1 MNSTKKR
8 ILCIWLPDWP
18 VLRQTL
24 DRGEPFEPGGPQ
36 SYRRQPIVLHE
47 TVHGSRRVA
56 ACSAKARA
64 LGITVGM
71 PLSEAAALLEVG
83 DTCRVSQ
90 VGDICRVSSRSTPI
104 SGSKPKTDKSITVVG
119 QDCILSRQVTNLS
132 YNATVDPAPVLNQSH
147 PAGATHLVWPHDPR
161 ADREALERLAV
172 WCHRYSPLVGLDDAV
187 EPDSLLLD
195 VTGVARF
202 FDGEEALGRRI
213 LTQFARRGI
222 LVRVGLAVTIGA
234 AWAAARYGKS
244 GKQKAESGGMQE
256 QDRLECRWLR
266 RRAVDSPPGSRAKD
280 VSPSVAIVP
289 SDHTDEFLAAMPLA
303 ALRLSDEILDLLRQL
318 GLQRVGQLDRLPRAD
333 FNARFGPELLRRWD
347 QAAGRLDEPIVALPL
362 PQQFEAEQFFEHP
375 VGDRATLE
383 FVLNQ
388 LIQRIAQ
395 MATIA
400 GRGALRVEVHFDCR
414 TSGNLTLEVGLFRP
428 SASAEHL
435 FGLVQMRLERLRL
448 PGKVETAT
456 VRFTE
461 TAPLERHQAE
471 LFDSGTV
478 SQHSRQTADLI
489 DRLASRLGRDRILGV
504 RLLAEAQPERAYR
517 YESLVGKR
525 RPPRRT
531 PPRDLPPRPLKLLR
545 RPIRLAAV
553 AIVPDG
559 PPLHFTLPS
568 GRQRV
573 ARSWGPERI
582 QTGWWRGQPIHR
594 DYYRVETTTG
604 TRYWLFRRRT
614 DGGWFLHGV
623 FH

>member
-1 MNSTKKR
+1 M
-8 ILCIWLPDWP
+8 
-18 VLRQTL
+18 
-24 DRGEPFEPGGPQ
+24 
-36 SYRRQPIVLHE
+36 LHT

-56 ACSAKARA
+56 ACSAKARV

-71 PLSEAAALLEVG
+71 PLSEATALFEVG
-83 DTCRVSQ
+83 DSCRVSPQ
-90 VGDICRVSSRSTPI
+90 STV
-104 SGSKPKTDKSITVVG
+104 PK
-119 QDCILSRQVTNLS
+119 
-132 YNATVDPAPVLNQSH
+132 SH

-195 VTGVARF
+195 VTGVAHF
-202 FDGEEALGRRI
+202 FGGEEALARRI
-213 LTQFARRGI
+213 LAQFARRGI
-222 LVRVGLAVTIGA
+222 LVRVGLAATVGA
-234 AWAAARYGKS
+234 AWAAAHYGKS
-244 GKQKAESGGMQE
+244 GERKAESGRTHE

-266 RRAVDSPPGSRAKD
+266 RRAVDSPRARAKD

-289 SDHTDEFLAAMPLA
+289 SDQTNEFLAAMPLA

-318 GLQRVGQLDRLPRAD
+318 GLQWVGQLDRLPRAD

-400 GRGALRVEVHFDCR
+400 GRGALRVEVSFDCR
-414 TSGNLTLEVGLFRP
+414 TSGNLAFEVGLFRP

-448 PGKVETAT
+448 PGKVETAI

-461 TAPLERHQAE
+461 TAALERHQAE

-559 PPLHFTLPS
+559 PPFHFTLPS

-614 DGGWFLHGV
+614 DGGWFLHGM